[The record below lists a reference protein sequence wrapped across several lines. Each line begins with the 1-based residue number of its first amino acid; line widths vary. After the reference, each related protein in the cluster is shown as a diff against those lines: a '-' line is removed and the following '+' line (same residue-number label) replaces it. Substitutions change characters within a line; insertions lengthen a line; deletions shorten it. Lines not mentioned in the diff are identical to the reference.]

1 METVQNNYITLHRP
15 KAKIKKDQAYKHYY
29 TIQRFLKQ
37 FSLWSHSGRTSFIAV
52 SAIAISNQSFLHIS
66 FSLLPPPCMYL
77 PSPQY
82 TSNYVLTLFLQG
94 CHYFFSLV
102 SAMWCLFK
110 EFVGESTNHALNDIF
125 LHSHY
130 LSAWYCIDIVGR
142 NSVLVT
148 CGN

>member
-15 KAKIKKDQAYKHYY
+15 KVKIKKDQAYKHYY
-29 TIQRFLKQ
+29 TIQRFP
-37 FSLWSHSGRTSFIAV
+37 LWSHSGRTSFIAV
-52 SAIAISNQSFLHIS
+52 STIAISNQSFLHIT
-66 FSLLPPPCMYL
+66 FPLLLACIYPSLSTL
-77 PSPQY
+77 PS
-82 TSNYVLTLFLQG
+82 SNYVLTLSLQG
-94 CHYFFSLV
+94 CHYLFSLL
-102 SAMWCLFK
+102 SAMSCLFK